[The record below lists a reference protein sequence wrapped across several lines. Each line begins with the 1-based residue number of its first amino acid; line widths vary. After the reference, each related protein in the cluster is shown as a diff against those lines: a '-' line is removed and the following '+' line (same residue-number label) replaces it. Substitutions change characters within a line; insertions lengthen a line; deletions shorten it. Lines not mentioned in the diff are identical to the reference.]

1 LALGKPRRVFYA
13 LAHCLNG
20 MQGKSMRVAIVGAGV
35 VGMTTAWRLA
45 NDGHEVTVVERHDGP
60 GEETSFANGGQLSYS
75 YVAPLAGPGVLS
87 KVPGWLLDRDSPMR
101 FRPSMDLSQWRWLLA
116 FVAACNASTSE
127 ATTRKLLRLAFYSRD
142 LMQAFVSRQDA
153 REEGGG
159 FDFAQR
165 GKLIVHRDVAAY
177 ESACRLL
184 DYQASLG
191 CEQQALDRAATVA
204 LEPALAGIRQDI
216 AGAIYTPSE
225 EVGDCHR
232 FCVSLAHLLQ
242 GRPGVTLRFGTR
254 VTELVRTGDRVTGLR
269 TDAGEIRAD
278 AVIVSGGIGSVPL
291 LKPIGVRPML
301 WPLKGYSITVPI
313 APGVLAPR
321 ISVTDFANKIV
332 YARIGDTLRVAGMAD
347 IVRGGAVIDR
357 ERAQTL
363 VTQTRAVF
371 GNVANGAGLDALQPW
386 AGLRPATPTGL
397 PMIGESRVRGL
408 WLNLGHGALGFT
420 LAMGSAGLLADRLA
434 GREPAIDAGDF
445 SAASA

>member
-1 LALGKPRRVFYA
+1 
-13 LAHCLNG
+13 
-20 MQGKSMRVAIVGAGV
+20 MRVAIVGAGV

-101 FRPSMDLSQWRWLLA
+101 FRPSMDPEQWRWLMA
-116 FVAACNASTSE
+116 FVRACNASTSE

-142 LMQAFVSRQDA
+142 LMQAFVNRPEA

-159 FDFAQR
+159 FDFARR
-165 GKLIVHRDVAAY
+165 GKLVVHRDVAAY

-191 CEQQALDRAATVA
+191 CEQQALDRDATVA
-204 LEPALAGIRQDI
+204 LEPALAGIRHDI

-242 GRPGVTLRFGTR
+242 GNPAVTLRFGTR
-254 VTELVRTGDRVTGLR
+254 VTELRREGDRVTGLR
-269 TDAGEIRAD
+269 TDAGDIAAD
-278 AVIVSGGIGSVPL
+278 VVIVSGGIGSVPL
-291 LKPIGVRPML
+291 LRPAGVRPML

-313 APGVLAPR
+313 ADGALAPH

-332 YARIGDTLRVAGMAD
+332 YARIGNTLRVAGMAD

-363 VTQTRAVF
+363 VTQTRSLF
-371 GNVANGAGLDALQPW
+371 GNVMNGAGLDALQPW

-397 PMIGESRVRGL
+397 PMIGASRLRGL

-420 LAMGSAGLLADRLA
+420 LAMGSAGTLADQLA
-434 GREPAIDAGDF
+434 GRQPAIDAGDF
-445 SAASA
+445 SAAAA

>member
-1 LALGKPRRVFYA
+1 
-13 LAHCLNG
+13 
-20 MQGKSMRVAIVGAGV
+20 M
-35 VGMTTAWRLA
+35 
-45 NDGHEVTVVERHDGP
+45 VERHDGP

-101 FRPSMDLSQWRWLLA
+101 FRPSMDLDQWRWLMA
-116 FVAACNASTSE
+116 FVGACNARTSE

-142 LMQAFVSRQDA
+142 LMQAFVNRPDA

-159 FDFAQR
+159 FDFARR
-165 GKLIVHRDVAAY
+165 GKLVVHRDAAAY
-177 ESACRLL
+177 ASACRLL

-191 CEQQALDRAATVA
+191 CEQQALDRDATVA
-204 LEPALAGIRQDI
+204 LEPALAGIRHDI

-242 GRPGVTLRFGTR
+242 GNAAVTLRFGTR
-254 VTELVRTGDRVTGLR
+254 VTALMRNGDRVTGLR
-269 TDAGEIRAD
+269 TDAGEIPAD
-278 AVIVSGGIGSVPL
+278 VVIVSGGIGSVPL
-291 LKPIGVRPML
+291 LRPAGVRPML

-313 APGVLAPR
+313 AEGARAPH

-332 YARIGDTLRVAGMAD
+332 YARIGNTLRVAGMAD

-371 GNVANGAGLDALQPW
+371 GNVMNGAGLDALQPW

-434 GREPAIDAGDF
+434 GRTPAIDAGDF

>member
-1 LALGKPRRVFYA
+1 
-13 LAHCLNG
+13 
-20 MQGKSMRVAIVGAGV
+20 M

-45 NDGHEVTVVERHDGP
+45 HDGHEVTVLERHDGP

-101 FRPSMDLSQWRWLLA
+101 FRPTADPAQWRWLLA
-116 FVAACNASTSE
+116 FVRACNAATSE

-142 LMQAFVSRQDA
+142 LMQAFVQRPEA

-159 FDFAQR
+159 FDFARR
-165 GKLIVHRDVAAY
+165 GKLIVHRDAAAY

-191 CEQQALDRAATVA
+191 CEQQAMDRDATVA
-204 LEPALAGIRQDI
+204 LEPALGGIRHDI

-232 FCVSLAHLLQ
+232 FCLSLAHLLQ
-242 GRPGVTLRFGTR
+242 GKGAVTMRFGTR
-254 VTELVRTGDRVTGLR
+254 VTGLVQSGDRVTGVK
-269 TDAGEIRAD
+269 TDDGEVRAD
-278 AVIVSGGIGSVPL
+278 AVIVAGGIGSVPL
-291 LKPIGVRPML
+291 LRPLGVRPML

-313 APGVLAPR
+313 ADGAHAPH

-332 YARIGDTLRVAGMAD
+332 YARIGNTLRVAGMAD
-347 IVRGGAVIDR
+347 LVRGGATIDR

-363 VTQTRAVF
+363 VTQTCAVF
-371 GNVANGAGLDALQPW
+371 GSVTNGADLDALQPW
-386 AGLRPATPTGL
+386 AGLRPATPDGL
-397 PMIGESRVRGL
+397 PMVGESRVRGL

-420 LAMGSAGLLADRLA
+420 LAMGSAGLLADKMA
-434 GREPAIDAGDF
+434 GRKPAIDAEDF
-445 SAASA
+445 SAALA

>member
-1 LALGKPRRVFYA
+1 
-13 LAHCLNG
+13 
-20 MQGKSMRVAIVGAGV
+20 MRAAIVGAGV

-45 NDGHEVTVVERHDGP
+45 SDGHEVTVVERHDGP

-101 FRPSMDLSQWRWLLA
+101 FRPSMDLDQWRWLMA
-116 FVAACNASTSE
+116 FVGDCNARTSE

-142 LMQAFVSRQDA
+142 LMQAFVNRPDA

-159 FDFAQR
+159 FDFARR
-165 GKLIVHRDVAAY
+165 GKLVVHRDAAAY
-177 ESACRLL
+177 ASACRLL

-191 CEQQALDRAATVA
+191 CEQQALDRDATVA
-204 LEPALAGIRQDI
+204 LEPALAGIRHDI

-242 GRPGVTLRFGTR
+242 GNAAVTLRFGTR
-254 VTELVRTGDRVTGLR
+254 VTALMRNGDRVTGLR
-269 TDAGEIRAD
+269 TDAGEIPAD
-278 AVIVSGGIGSVPL
+278 VVIVSGGIGSVPL
-291 LKPIGVRPML
+291 LRPAGVRPML

-313 APGVLAPR
+313 AEGARAPH

-332 YARIGDTLRVAGMAD
+332 YARIGNTLRVAGMAD

-371 GNVANGAGLDALQPW
+371 GNVMNGAGLDALQPW

-434 GREPAIDAGDF
+434 GRTPAIDAGDF

>member
-1 LALGKPRRVFYA
+1 
-13 LAHCLNG
+13 
-20 MQGKSMRVAIVGAGV
+20 MRVAIVGAGV

-45 NDGHEVTVVERHDGP
+45 KDGHEVTVVERHDGP

-101 FRPSMDLSQWRWLLA
+101 FRPSADPAQWRWLMA
-116 FVAACNASTSE
+116 FMRACNASTSE

-142 LMQAFVSRQDA
+142 LMQDFVERPDA

-159 FDFAQR
+159 FDFARR
-165 GKLIVHRDVAAY
+165 GKLVVHRHAAAY
-177 ESACRLL
+177 AAACRLL

-191 CEQQALDRAATVA
+191 CEQQALDRDATVA
-204 LEPALAGIRQDI
+204 LEPALAGIRHDI

-242 GRPGVTLRFGTR
+242 GNRAVSLRFGTR
-254 VTELVRTGDRVTGLR
+254 VTELVRSGGRVTGVR
-269 TDAGEIRAD
+269 TDRGEIAAD
-278 AVIVSGGIGSVPL
+278 LVIVSGGIGSVPL
-291 LKPIGVRPML
+291 LRPTGVRPML

-313 APGVLAPR
+313 VDGATAPH

-332 YARIGDTLRVAGMAD
+332 YARIGNTLRVAGMAD
-347 IVRGGAVIDR
+347 IVRGGAVVDR
-357 ERAQTL
+357 QRAQTL

-371 GNVANGAGLDALQPW
+371 GNVTNGADLDALQPW

-397 PMIGESRVRGL
+397 PMIGESRVPGL

-434 GREPAIDAGDF
+434 GRKPALDAEDF

>member
-1 LALGKPRRVFYA
+1 
-13 LAHCLNG
+13 
-20 MQGKSMRVAIVGAGV
+20 MRVAIVGAGV

-45 NDGHEVTVVERHDGP
+45 HDGHEVTVLERHDGP

-101 FRPSMDLSQWRWLLA
+101 FRPTADPAQWRWLLA
-116 FVAACNASTSE
+116 FVRACNAATSE

-142 LMQAFVSRQDA
+142 LMQAFVQRPEA

-159 FDFAQR
+159 FDFARR
-165 GKLIVHRDVAAY
+165 GKLIVHRDAAAY

-191 CEQQALDRAATVA
+191 CEQQAMDRDATVA
-204 LEPALAGIRQDI
+204 LEPALGGIRHDI

-232 FCVSLAHLLQ
+232 FCLSLAHLLQ
-242 GRPGVTLRFGTR
+242 GKGAVTMRFGTR
-254 VTELVRTGDRVTGLR
+254 VTGLVQSGDRVTGVK
-269 TDAGEIRAD
+269 TDEGEVRAD
-278 AVIVSGGIGSVPL
+278 AVIVAGGIGSVPL
-291 LKPIGVRPML
+291 LRPLGVRPML

-313 APGVLAPR
+313 VDGAHAPH

-332 YARIGDTLRVAGMAD
+332 YARIGNTLRVAGMAD
-347 IVRGGAVIDR
+347 LVRGGATIDR

-371 GNVANGAGLDALQPW
+371 GSVTNGTDLDALQPW
-386 AGLRPATPTGL
+386 AGLRPATPDGL
-397 PMIGESRVRGL
+397 PMVGESRVRGL

-420 LAMGSAGLLADRLA
+420 LAMGSAGLLADKMA
-434 GREPAIDAGDF
+434 GRKPAIDAEDF
-445 SAASA
+445 SAALA

>member
-1 LALGKPRRVFYA
+1 
-13 LAHCLNG
+13 
-20 MQGKSMRVAIVGAGV
+20 MRVAIVGAGV

-45 NDGHEVTVVERHDGP
+45 NEGHEVTVVERHDGP

-159 FDFAQR
+159 FDFARR

-254 VTELVRTGDRVTGLR
+254 VTELVHTGDRVTGLR

-420 LAMGSAGLLADRLA
+420 LAMGSAELLADRLA
-434 GREPAIDAGDF
+434 GRKPAIDAGDF

>member
-1 LALGKPRRVFYA
+1 
-13 LAHCLNG
+13 
-20 MQGKSMRVAIVGAGV
+20 M

-45 NDGHEVTVVERHDGP
+45 HDGHEVTVLERHDGP

-101 FRPSMDLSQWRWLLA
+101 FRPTADPAQWRWLLA
-116 FVAACNASTSE
+116 FVRACNAATSE

-142 LMQAFVSRQDA
+142 LMQAFVQRPEA

-159 FDFAQR
+159 FDFARR
-165 GKLIVHRDVAAY
+165 GKLIVHRDAAAY

-191 CEQQALDRAATVA
+191 CEQQAMDRDATVA
-204 LEPALAGIRQDI
+204 LEPALGGIRHDI

-232 FCVSLAHLLQ
+232 FCLSLAHLLQ
-242 GRPGVTLRFGTR
+242 GKGAVTMRFGTR
-254 VTELVRTGDRVTGLR
+254 VTGLVQSGDRVTGVK
-269 TDAGEIRAD
+269 TDEGEVRAD
-278 AVIVSGGIGSVPL
+278 AVIVAGGIGSVPL
-291 LKPIGVRPML
+291 LRPLGVRPML

-313 APGVLAPR
+313 VDGAHAPH

-332 YARIGDTLRVAGMAD
+332 YARIGNTLRVAGMAD
-347 IVRGGAVIDR
+347 LVRGGVTIDR

-371 GNVANGAGLDALQPW
+371 GSVTNGADLDALQPW
-386 AGLRPATPTGL
+386 AGLRPATPDGL
-397 PMIGESRVRGL
+397 PMVGESRVRGL

-420 LAMGSAGLLADRLA
+420 LAMGSAGLLADKMA
-434 GREPAIDAGDF
+434 GRKPAIDAEDF
-445 SAASA
+445 SAALA

>member
-1 LALGKPRRVFYA
+1 
-13 LAHCLNG
+13 
-20 MQGKSMRVAIVGAGV
+20 MRVAIVGAGV

-101 FRPSMDLSQWRWLLA
+101 FRPSMDPAQWRWLLA
-116 FVAACNASTSE
+116 FVGACNASTSE

-142 LMQAFVSRQDA
+142 LMQAFVSRPDA

-159 FDFAQR
+159 FDFARR
-165 GKLIVHRDVAAY
+165 GKLIVHRDAAAY

-191 CEQQALDRAATVA
+191 CEQQALDRDATVA

-232 FCVSLAHLLQ
+232 FCASLAHLLQ

-254 VTELVRTGDRVTGLR
+254 VTELVRSGGRVTGLR
-269 TDAGEIRAD
+269 TDSGDIRAD
-278 AVIVSGGIGSVPL
+278 VVIVSGGIGSVPL
-291 LKPIGVRPML
+291 LKPLGVRPML

-313 APGVLAPR
+313 AEGILAPR

-332 YARIGDTLRVAGMAD
+332 YARIGDTLRVAGVAD

-371 GNVANGAGLDALQPW
+371 GDVASGAGLDALQPW
-386 AGLRPATPTGL
+386 AGLRPATPTGM

>member
-1 LALGKPRRVFYA
+1 
-13 LAHCLNG
+13 
-20 MQGKSMRVAIVGAGV
+20 MRVAIVGAGV

-45 NDGHEVTVVERHDGP
+45 KDGHEVTVVERHDGP

-101 FRPSMDLSQWRWLLA
+101 FRPSADPAQWRWLMA
-116 FVAACNASTSE
+116 FMRACNASTSE

-142 LMQAFVSRQDA
+142 LMQDFVERPDA

-159 FDFAQR
+159 FDFARR
-165 GKLIVHRDVAAY
+165 GKLVVHRDAAAY
-177 ESACRLL
+177 AAACRLL

-191 CEQQALDRAATVA
+191 CEQQALDRDATVA
-204 LEPALAGIRQDI
+204 LEPALAGIRHDI

-242 GRPGVTLRFGTR
+242 GNRAVSLRFGTR
-254 VTELVRTGDRVTGLR
+254 VTELVRSGGRVTGVR
-269 TDAGEIRAD
+269 TDRGEIAAD
-278 AVIVSGGIGSVPL
+278 LVIVSGGIGSVPL
-291 LKPIGVRPML
+291 LRPTGVRPML

-313 APGVLAPR
+313 VDGATAPH

-332 YARIGDTLRVAGMAD
+332 YARIGNTLRVAGMAD
-347 IVRGGAVIDR
+347 IVRGGAVVDR
-357 ERAQTL
+357 QRAQTL

-371 GNVANGAGLDALQPW
+371 GNVMNGADLDALQPW

-397 PMIGESRVRGL
+397 PMIGESRVPGL

-434 GREPAIDAGDF
+434 GRKPALDAEDF